1 MPLDL
6 QCTNEEKIFIT
17 VNPVTRGG
25 RPASLDGPV
34 RVTPTGE
41 GTVEQVSDTS
51 FFVVSG
57 DNPGATTYLVEGDA
71 DLGEGIILLQ
81 DSINLNVS
89 SANAS
94 SLGMTAATPVVK

>member
-6 QCTNEEKIFIT
+6 QCTNEEKILVT
-17 VNPVTRGG
+17 VNPVTSGG
-25 RPASLDGPV
+25 KPASLDGPV
-34 RVTPTGE
+34 RVTPTGT
-41 GTVEQVSDTS
+41 GTVEMVSDVS

-57 DNPGATTYLVEGDA
+57 DDPSATTYLVEGDA

-94 SLGMTAATPVVK
+94 NLGLTVATPVLK

>member
-6 QCTNEEKIFIT
+6 QCTNEEKILIT
-17 VNPVTRGG
+17 VNPRTANGQ
-25 RPASLDGPV
+25 PAALEGPV
-34 RVTPTGE
+34 VVTPTGE
-41 GTVEQVSDTS
+41 GTVEMVSDTS

-71 DLGEGIILLQ
+71 DLGAGVVLLQ

-89 SANAS
+89 GALAT
-94 SLGMTAATPVVK
+94 SLGISAATPVLK

>member
-6 QCTNEEKIFIT
+6 QCTNEEKIFVT
-17 VNPVTRGG
+17 VNPVTANGN
-25 RPASLDGPV
+25 PAALDGAV

-41 GTVEQVSDTS
+41 GTVEMVSDTS

-57 DNPGATTYLVEGDA
+57 GNPGATTYLVEGDA
-71 DLGEGIILLQ
+71 DLGEGIVLLQ

-89 SANAS
+89 GALASNLGINAAS
-94 SLGMTAATPVVK
+94 PVLK